1 MGNCLITVAKGMYV
15 SQRPHSGSV
24 IHEYGVYC
32 FLFSKK
38 CNTCMIIILL
48 YLEVQ
53 HLPSRLIEANEVF

>member
-24 IHEYGVYC
+24 IHKYGVYC

-38 CNTCMIIILL
+38 CNTCMII
-48 YLEVQ
+48 LEVQ
-53 HLPSRLIEANEVF
+53 HLSSCLIEANEVF